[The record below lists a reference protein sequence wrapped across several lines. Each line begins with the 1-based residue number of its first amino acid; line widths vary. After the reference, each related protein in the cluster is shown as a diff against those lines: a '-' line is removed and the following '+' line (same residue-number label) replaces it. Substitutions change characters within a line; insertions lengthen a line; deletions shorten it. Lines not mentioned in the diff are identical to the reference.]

1 MRDDVL
7 SIKMWVT
14 SDSWIKNIYPEAKR
28 KEKCTSKLVEMRPTS
43 ARRLSL
49 CVRQKTCLAKDIN
62 QLKEKKIQNYL
73 QCYFGSSG
81 LAVSILRSM
90 QTEKLQRKP
99 NKKSRKIWWLTKQ
112 HFLFS
117 KFSFWKRLFVKS
129 HLSQPGTFLS
139 DSFIQFF
146 YKSLCRFP
154 FIIYECKLWKLFL
167 NTRCTTTVQRPN
179 FLPQWS
185 CLFS

>member
-1 MRDDVL
+1 M
-7 SIKMWVT
+7 
-14 SDSWIKNIYPEAKR
+14 
-28 KEKCTSKLVEMRPTS
+28 
-43 ARRLSL
+43 
-49 CVRQKTCLAKDIN
+49 
-62 QLKEKKIQNYL
+62 

-99 NKKSRKIWWLTKQ
+99 NKKSGKIWWLTKQ

-185 CLFS
+185 CLFSLRKGTFLFPSLLLQHMESFSYHSWAAHSREQEIKMALCISDLQKDKSVQIPSGERTYAKNIEQGQNMI